1 MTNRRIS
8 TQHPAQPKP
17 PIAVAAE
24 QVLPDYLDKSLAVI
38 FVGINPGLASAAKR
52 HHYAGKTNLFWP
64 LLRESG
70 FVPGHFGYENDSET
84 PAHGVGLT
92 NLVDRPS
99 RGQDDLSRDE
109 LRAGAANLRDK
120 LTPLRAAVICFNGKA
135 IYQAFA
141 GGACDF
147 GLQPERFHGAAVFVM
162 PSTSARAATYR
173 REDKL
178 RFFQEL
184 KRLVDREAARPPE
197 PKQ

>member
-1 MTNRRIS
+1 MTGHRNSARARDR
-8 TQHPAQPKP
+8 TPLAGGR
-17 PIAVAAE
+17 
-24 QVLPDYLDKSLAVI
+24 QVLPDYLRPDLDVI

-70 FVPGHFGYENDSET
+70 FVPPHCDYENDVDVT
-84 PAHGVGLT
+84 MHGVGLT

-109 LRAGAANLRDK
+109 LRAGAANLREK
-120 LTPLRAAVICFNGKA
+120 LSPLRAAVICFNGKA

-141 GGACDF
+141 GGSCDF
-147 GLQPERFHGAAVFVM
+147 GLQPERFHSAAVFVM

-178 RFFQEL
+178 RFFCAL
-184 KRLVDREAARPPE
+184 KRLVEREARP
-197 PKQ
+197 QDTNR